1 MPARKGDT
9 KLASPITLTTTLQLT
24 LTVEYELNGENEAT
38 LIENLRYIADHAA
51 GNGLMT
57 GDGPAEVERWVATVT
72 RV

>member
-9 KLASPITLTTTLQLT
+9 KLASPITLTTLQLT

-38 LIENLRYIADHAA
+38 LVENLKYIGDHAA